1 MRGFLQYRGNLR
13 LHHHFTY
20 FDYRLRIYHVY
31 VLGIIFMILMKTVK
45 LYRTDTD
52 IPAEVLTIR
61 RKRPNTRSINEY
73 RYPLLCFLRYT
84 VPFLGGTRAHST
96 VCFPPRPAV
105 PLCVPIGTLTCKT
118 QTRTQFRRLSER

>member
-1 MRGFLQYRGNLR
+1 
-13 LHHHFTY
+13 
-20 FDYRLRIYHVY
+20 
-31 VLGIIFMILMKTVK
+31 MILMKTVK

-84 VPFLGGTRAHST
+84 GPFLGGTRAHST
-96 VCFPPRPAV
+96 VCVPPRPAFLAEQKYLPQSPHDQLSPSV
-105 PLCVPIGTLTCKT
+105 CPSGHSPVKHKNELSSEGYRTNKGYRQTQNMSDCVIK
-118 QTRTQFRRLSER
+118 RLG